1 MREDVFEKTACA
13 RVCEEEEW
21 RSRPMEVVAEEE
33 SRPCGATVWSGFL
46 RVERRSPTS
55 ELWHACAGPLVSL
68 PPIGSR
74 VVYFPQGHT
83 EQVAASTQRE
93 AETHIP
99 NYPSLPSRLVCLLDN
114 VTLHADL
121 ETDEVYAQMTLI
133 PVPPANEKEALM
145 SPDIG
150 IRSRQPTDYFCKTL
164 TASDTSTH
172 GGFSIPRRAAE
183 KVFPPLDYSQT
194 PPAQE
199 LKARDL
205 HDQEWHFRH
214 IYRGQ
219 PRRHLLTTGWS
230 VFVSAKRLQAGDAV
244 LFIRDDKG
252 QLQLGIRRQNR
263 QQTVMPSSVLSSD
276 SMHIG
281 VLAAANHAAATSS
294 RFTIFYNPRQSPS
307 EFVIPV
313 AKYQKAICNLQVSVG
328 MRFRMVFET
337 EESSV
342 RRYMGTITG
351 MGDLDPIRWPN
362 SHWRSLKVGWDES
375 TAGER
380 QRRVSLWEIE
390 PLTTPFLLC
399 PPPLTFRA
407 KRPWG
412 GRVDEEMD
420 SMLKKASFWSGDSG
434 SHMDALGA
442 LNLRNFGM
450 SSWMRTPQQRVE
462 PGLPAQQN
470 EYYRAFAAAAL
481 QEIRCSDASK
491 HAMSHAQPSLST
503 SQIEFRSQSP
513 QSNQHTAQHIP
524 NTAGPVLQ
532 LSSSR
537 PESPLDVGMNMAQCS
552 GYSESDT
559 HMTSSAY
566 TPGSYPL
573 HSMLGRT
580 HLGCENGQMTYM
592 MRPTQSAQQSQPE
605 SIIHGGSVREP
616 QLDTSPTSRVS
627 SCFPFPQE
635 SQVNGQSGLTGLPVP
650 TSSFV
655 YRENGQEQDSVQ
667 SDRHLL
673 FGVSIEQP
681 LVGSNSV
688 TSLQPHA
695 FAKSKD
701 PQSRFS
707 GNTVLQGS
715 YYPSGN
721 ADIPT
726 MNGVGLDENGI
737 FMRNASWSA
746 MAPTSR
752 TFTKVHKLGS
762 VGRSIDVQKF
772 QNYSELRVELAR
784 LFNLEGL
791 LDDPQRSGWQLVF
804 VDNENDTLLV
814 GDDPWEEF
822 VNCVRSIKILSPNEI
837 LQMSQEQLEILN
849 SVPMQQR
856 PTCSN
861 SEDARTQTSPVNTSN
876 LSMEHGHSGG
886 R

>member
-1 MREDVFEKTACA
+1 MYMCSERPPNLGPGLGSMAQ
-13 RVCEEEEW
+13 
-21 RSRPMEVVAEEE
+21 PMEQ
-33 SRPCGATVWSGFL
+33 
-46 RVERRSPTS
+46 VERRSLNS

-68 PPIGSR
+68 PPVGSR

-83 EQVAASTQRE
+83 EQVAASTQKE
-93 AETHIP
+93 ADAHIP
-99 NYPSLPSRLVCLLDN
+99 NYPNLPSRLVCHLEN

-133 PVPPANEKEALM
+133 PVPPINEKEALM
-145 SPDIG
+145 SPDIAM
-150 IRSRQPTDYFCKTL
+150 RSRQPTEYFCKTL

-183 KVFPPLDYSQT
+183 KVFPPLDYTQT

-263 QQTVMPSSVLSSD
+263 QQMVMPSSVLSSD

-313 AKYQKAICNLQVSVG
+313 VKYHKALCNLQVSVG

-351 MGDLDPIRWPN
+351 MGDLDPVRWPN

-390 PLTTPFLLC
+390 PLTTPFLLS
-399 PPPLTFRA
+399 PPPLAFRS
-407 KRPWG
+407 KRPRG
-412 GRVDEEMD
+412 GRADEEMD
-420 SMLKKASFWSGDSG
+420 AMLKKSSFWSGEE
-434 SHMDALGA
+434 
-442 LNLRNFGM
+442 LNLRSLGM
-450 SSWMRTPQQRVE
+450 DSWMRPQQTGV
-462 PGLPAQQN
+462 PPPQPQQN
-470 EYYRAFAAAAL
+470 EYYRALAAAAL
-481 QEIRCSDASK
+481 QEFRTSD
-491 HAMSHAQPSLST
+491 AQPSLSS
-503 SQIEFRSQSP
+503 SQMQFRS
-513 QSNQHTAQHIP
+513 HDA
-524 NTAGPVLQ
+524 AGPLLQ

-537 PESPLDVGMNMAQCS
+537 PQSPLNMPQCS
-552 GYSESDT
+552 GYSEGDI
-559 HMTSSAY
+559 HMASSPSAS
-566 TPGSYPL
+566 GSFPL
-573 HSMLGRT
+573 HSMLNRT
-580 HLGCENGQMTYM
+580 HLGCDTGQLTHL
-592 MRPTQSAQQSQPE
+592 MRPTQSPQHSQSRP
-605 SIIHGGSVREP
+605 IIHGPASVVREP
-616 QLDTSPTSRVS
+616 QVSSSWYSHNRDPGHDVSTRMSHLDTSPTSRVS
-627 SCFPFPQE
+627 GSFSF
-635 SQVNGQSGLTGLPVP
+635 SQQSEGNGQSGLTGMPVP
-650 TSSFV
+650 GSSFM
-655 YRENGQEQDSVQ
+655 YRDNNQEQDSVQ

-673 FGVSIEQP
+673 FGVSIDQQP
-681 LVGSNSV
+681 LVGGTNSV
-688 TSLQPHA
+688 ASLHPQA
-695 FAKSKD
+695 FSKNKD
-701 PQSRFS
+701 RFP
-707 GNTVLQGS
+707 GNNNTMLQGS
-715 YYPSGN
+715 FCPS
-721 ADIPT
+721 ASPDIST
-726 MNGVGLDENGI
+726 MNSVGLDDNEMFQKG
-737 FMRNASWSA
+737 ASWPA
-746 MAPTSR
+746 MSPAPTR

-772 QNYSELRVELAR
+772 QNYSELRAELAR
-784 LFNLEGL
+784 LFNLDGL

-822 VNCVRSIKILSPNEI
+822 VSCVRSIKILSPNEI

-849 SVPMQQR
+849 SVPMMQQR

-861 SEDARTQTSPVNTSN
+861 SEDARTQSSPANVSTVS
-876 LSMEHGHSGG
+876 LEHG
-886 R
+886 

>member
-1 MREDVFEKTACA
+1 MYQCSE
-13 RVCEEEEW
+13 
-21 RSRPMEVVAEEE
+21 RPPNLVSGSGSKAQLMEHM
-33 SRPCGATVWSGFL
+33 
-46 RVERRSPTS
+46 ERRSPTS

-412 GRVDEEMD
+412 GRDEEMD

-616 QLDTSPTSRVS
+616 QFSSSWYPSNRDTSEHDVSARMNQLDTSPTSRVS

-655 YRENGQEQDSVQ
+655 YQENGQEQDSVQ